1 MQNTLDLKSTLNLPQ
16 TSFPMKA
23 NLPQNEPKWLAKWA
37 QEDLYGRIRAA
48 RQGAP
53 IFTLHDGPPYA
64 NGRIHLGTALNK
76 ILKDFVVKS
85 KTLAGFNAPYL
96 PGWDC
101 HGLPIEINVDKE
113 LGPRKSRMSVVEIRQ
128 ACRRYAEKFVDLQRG
143 DFERLG
149 ILGEWQPQG
158 FGHHLD
164 HHAVDAPRQHGR
176 GLPSA
181 IPVRGC
187 CGRRR

>member
-1 MQNTLDLKSTLNLPQ
+1 MIRRPPRSTL
-16 TSFPMKA
+16 FP
-23 NLPQNEPKWLAKWA
+23 
-37 QEDLYGRIRAA
+37 YT
-48 RQGAP
+48 
-53 IFTLHDGPPYA
+53 TLF
-64 NGRIHLGTALNK
+64 RSNK

-113 LGPRKSRMSVVEIRQ
+113 LGPRKGRMSVVEIRQ

-149 ILGEWQPQG
+149 ILGE
-158 FGHHLD
+158 
-164 HHAVDAPRQHGR
+164 
-176 GLPSA
+176 
-181 IPVRGC
+181 
-187 CGRRR
+187 